1 MYEGL
6 KHAHSGLRWIFLILI
21 LYTVINAFI
30 KWRNGSDY
38 TESDR
43 KAGLFTFIFSHIQ
56 LLIGLGLY
64 FISPKVQA
72 ISGEVMKQP
81 IARFFTVEHAMMM
94 ILGIILI
101 SIGYG
106 KAKRAM
112 DGTQKFKTT
121 FIFFGIGLLL
131 ILSRIP
137 WPFQQYGAS
146 WF

>member
-6 KHAHSGLRWIFLILI
+6 KHAHSGFRWIFLILI

-30 KWRNGSDY
+30 KWRNGSNY

-56 LLIGLGLY
+56 LLIGLALY
-64 FISPKVQA
+64 VKSPKVHA
-72 ISGEVMKQP
+72 ISGAIMKDP
-81 IARFFTVEHAMMM
+81 IARFFSVEHAMMM

-101 SIGYG
+101 SIGYS

>member
-6 KHAHSGLRWIFLILI
+6 KHAHSGLRWVFLALI

-38 TESDR
+38 TEGDR

-56 LLIGLGLY
+56 LLLGLGLY
-64 FISPKVQA
+64 FISPKVGT
-72 ISGEVMKQP
+72 ISGEVMKEP
-81 IARFFTVEHAMMM
+81 VARFFTVEHGLMM
-94 ILGIILI
+94 ILGIIAI
-101 SIGYG
+101 SIGYS
-106 KAKRAM
+106 KAKKAM

-121 FIFFGIGLLL
+121 FIFFAIGLLL

>member
-6 KHAHSGLRWIFLILI
+6 KHAHSGFRWIFLILI

-30 KWRNGSDY
+30 KWRNGSNY

-64 FISPKVQA
+64 FISPKVHA
-72 ISGEVMKQP
+72 ISGTIMKDP
-81 IARFFTVEHAMMM
+81 IARFFSVEHAMMM

-101 SIGYG
+101 SIGYS

-121 FIFFGIGLLL
+121 FIFFGMGLLL